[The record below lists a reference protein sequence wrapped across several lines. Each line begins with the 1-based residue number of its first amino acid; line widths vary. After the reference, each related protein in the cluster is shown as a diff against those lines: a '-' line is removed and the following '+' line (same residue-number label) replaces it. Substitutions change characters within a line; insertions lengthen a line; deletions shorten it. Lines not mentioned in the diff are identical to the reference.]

1 MMAHNGVVTKA
12 QAEAAERMKEMV
24 LQDNKLADSCAP
36 CSSPQASLVSFDANF
51 THTALFVVTVL
62 IAPAQL
68 RTINSGCHSMR
79 FFKFSRA
86 ACRFVDGVE
95 NDAIA
100 ATGPLKGAF
109 SSN

>member
-1 MMAHNGVVTKA
+1 VTKA

-36 CSSPQASLVSFDANF
+36 CSSPKAFVTALLVSFHTNF
-51 THTALFVVTVL
+51 THAALFVVTVL
-62 IAPAQL
+62 IALAQL
-68 RTINSGCHSMR
+68 HTISSGCHSVR
-79 FFKFSRA
+79 LFKFSRA

-109 SSN
+109 SSD